1 MSSIADF
8 TEVFTINNSI
18 EVPSA
23 AFQLNFLR
31 DIQWLLESSS
41 YNSTYKFALLM
52 SLVNLSIES
61 GIGDNSSH
69 TISYRQL
76 AEQFMYL
83 YWRQTIPFSAQDQHT
98 ILKQGINSGK
108 DAVIQQILKLQ
119 QLTKTKSL
127 NGARTSEPKTWKST
141 LSKLARIVKDKPA
154 RHLQSAENNNNREFM
169 YFYDDKS
176 NELVLKPGVAY
187 CLSRFSK
194 IINKLCQQYWSDFVR
209 KNSHNQG
216 YFSDDIDLKQ
226 FLFQQPR
233 LYLGKL
239 QEVLIDAQ
247 HGQCFYCHKPLKED
261 AKNRTE
267 VDHFIPWSKYPIDT
281 VHNFILADHSCNNKK
296 RDYLAEEKFY
306 EQWLI
311 RNQRYGQT
319 IEAESQSQNLGF
331 INNRQ
336 RSETV
341 SQWAYQLAVEY
352 EDLVWSPDRGLRII
366 ESGLLPNLR
375 NI

>member
-8 TEVFTINNSI
+8 TEVFTLNTFAKP
-18 EVPSA
+18 PSA
-23 AFQLNFLR
+23 DFQLNFLR

-41 YNSTYKFALLM
+41 YTSTYKFALLM
-52 SLVNLSIES
+52 ALANLSIES
-61 GIGDNSSH
+61 GIDDNSPH
-69 TISYRQL
+69 TISYKQL
-76 AEQFMYL
+76 AEQFIQL
-83 YWRQTIPFSAQDQHT
+83 YWLQALPFAAQNEDSILRQSATKGQASVIT
-98 ILKQGINSGK
+98 LILNLQS
-108 DAVIQQILKLQ
+108 DTQQ
-119 QLTKTKSL
+119 TSL
-127 NGARTSEPKTWKST
+127 NKARTSDAKQWQSTISKVARVIKTY
-141 LSKLARIVKDKPA
+141 PA
-154 RHLQSAENNNNREFM
+154 KHLQSAENNNNREFM
-169 YFYDDKS
+169 YFYDAKS
-176 NELVLKPGVAY
+176 NEIVLKPGISY

-267 VDHFIPWSKYPIDT
+267 VDHFIPWSKYPVDT
-281 VHNFILADHSCNNKK
+281 VHNFVLADHSCNNRK
-296 RDYLAEEKFY
+296 RDYLAEEMFY
-306 EQWLI
+306 EQWLV

-319 IEAESQSQNLGF
+319 IEAEAQSQNLGF
-331 INNRQ
+331 ISNRQ

-352 EDLVWSPDRGLRII
+352 EDLVWSPHRGLQII
-366 ESGLLPNLR
+366 EPGLLPNLR
-375 NI
+375 GF

>member
-8 TEVFTINNSI
+8 TEVFTLNTFAKP
-18 EVPSA
+18 PSA
-23 AFQLNFLR
+23 DFQLNFLR

-61 GIGDNSSH
+61 GIGDNSPH

-76 AEQFMYL
+76 AEQFMHL
-83 YWRQTIPFSAQDQHT
+83 YWRQTNPFSAQDQHS
-98 ILKQGINSGK
+98 ILKQGTNSGK
-108 DAVIQQILKLQ
+108 DAVIEQILKLQ
-119 QLTKTKSL
+119 QLTKTKNL
-127 NGARTSEPKTWKST
+127 NGARSSDPKNWKST
-141 LSKLARIVKDKPA
+141 LSKVANIVKDKPA
-154 RHLQSAENNNNREFM
+154 RHLQSAENNNNREFV
-169 YFYDDKS
+169 YVYDAKS
-176 NELVLKPGVAY
+176 NELVLKPGIAY

-267 VDHFIPWSKYPIDT
+267 VDHFIPWSKYSIDT
-281 VHNFILADHSCNNKK
+281 VHNFVLADHSCNNKK

-306 EQWLI
+306 KQWLA
-311 RNQRYGQT
+311 RNKIYGKT
-319 IEAESQSQNLGF
+319 IEAESKTLGF
-331 INNRQ
+331 INNQQ
-336 RSETV
+336 RSETI

-352 EDLVWSPDRGLRII
+352 EDLVWSPDEGLRII
-366 ESGLLPNLR
+366 EPSLLRNLR
-375 NI
+375 GF

>member
-239 QEVLIDAQ
+239 QDVLIDAQ

-281 VHNFILADHSCNNKK
+281 VHNFVLADHSCNNKK

-319 IEAESQSQNLGF
+319 IEAESQSLGF
-331 INNRQ
+331 ISNCQ

-352 EDLVWSPDRGLRII
+352 EDLVWSPDVGLRII
-366 ESGLLPNLR
+366 EPGLLPHLR
-375 NI
+375 DF